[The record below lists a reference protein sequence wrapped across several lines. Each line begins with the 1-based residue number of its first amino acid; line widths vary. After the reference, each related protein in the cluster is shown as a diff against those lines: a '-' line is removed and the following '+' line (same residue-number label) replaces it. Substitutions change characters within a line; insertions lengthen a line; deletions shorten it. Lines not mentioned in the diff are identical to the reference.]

1 MLKRLLSLV
10 LCAGMVAMG
19 AMVTGC
25 QPDTPKERMQ
35 ENLEDAREDIED
47 AAEDVGEA
55 VEDAG
60 EAVVMILVSA
70 NQAFR
75 RRRDSRSSRQAYP
88 PALRAIARNEGS
100 RNCIHSRR
108 SLLSIFRVQRYG

>member
-1 MLKRLLSLV
+1 MDTTASIVICVAAVAALLVAERRESQDACWTGRRKLEVRSMLKRLLSLV

-60 EAVVMILVSA
+60 EAV
-70 NQAFR
+70 
-75 RRRDSRSSRQAYP
+75 RDA
-88 PALRAIARNEGS
+88 
-100 RNCIHSRR
+100 
-108 SLLSIFRVQRYG
+108 VQQ